1 MSALS
6 QYIELFD
13 SHRATIEAKSAE
25 VMNLCRQDA
34 RNRLEGKRLPQKG
47 TEGYEK
53 TSIEDMFASC
63 GLFLR
68 HPS

>member
-6 QYIELFD
+6 QYIEIFD

-53 TSIEDMFASC
+53 T
-63 GLFLR
+63 
-68 HPS
+68 